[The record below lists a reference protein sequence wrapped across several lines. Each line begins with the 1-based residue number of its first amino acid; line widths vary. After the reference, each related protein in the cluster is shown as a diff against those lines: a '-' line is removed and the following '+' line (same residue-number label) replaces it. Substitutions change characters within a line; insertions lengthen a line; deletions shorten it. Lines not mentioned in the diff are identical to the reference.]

1 MPRISQQVEL
11 PGLAA
16 GVPGK
21 GNPNGKSQD
30 DGVVRLIMATAER
43 GHSFYGWA
51 GDTNSMRTASATT

>member
-21 GNPNGKSQD
+21 GSA
-30 DGVVRLIMATAER
+30 DGQGQGDGFGGLSGLRL
-43 GHSFYGWA
+43 
-51 GDTNSMRTASATT
+51 TTKARLSPAPVEADAHKACEH